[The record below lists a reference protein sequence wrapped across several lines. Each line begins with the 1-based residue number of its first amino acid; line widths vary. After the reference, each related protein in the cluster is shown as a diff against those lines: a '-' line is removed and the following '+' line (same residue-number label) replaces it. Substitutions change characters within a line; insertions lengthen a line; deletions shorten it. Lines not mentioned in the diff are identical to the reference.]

1 MSQTTAAVILPV
13 SAPDSG
19 SHLVSFHIAQ
29 SLKPRLLSSINHQLG
44 DRIQR
49 RPKPST
55 NSLVAAAAV
64 LDRRTLDSPAILRDP
79 LIALWRPAAPSLA
92 ERETASAL
100 VEASLERVGQ
110 WLRGELDGH

>member
-1 MSQTTAAVILPV
+1 M
-13 SAPDSG
+13 
-19 SHLVSFHIAQ
+19 AQ

-64 LDRRTLDSPAILRDP
+64 LDRRTQGSPSLLRDT
-79 LIALWRPAAPSLA
+79 LIALWQPAAPSLA
-92 ERETASAL
+92 EREAVLAL
-100 VEASLERVGQ
+100 VEANRERVGQ

>member
-1 MSQTTAAVILPV
+1 MF
-13 SAPDSG
+13 
-19 SHLVSFHIAQ
+19 HLIH
-29 SLKPRLLSSINHQLG
+29 RLRPQFLNTISHQLG

-55 NSLVAAAAV
+55 NSLVAATAV